1 MNVIVRL
8 RRCDEAPP
16 VAVKKSSSSVLVSA
30 DRDGI
35 RGASPAT
42 DYSGF
47 AAVIDGEGPNSD
59 QREVYHRVASRA
71 VHSVATGLSD
81 ACVLVYGQTGAG
93 KTRTVFGD
101 PGFWRG
107 RIDSAKTDDAASA
120 GILPRSVGVM
130 FRILA
135 EDSCRSPE
143 IFISCAEL
151 YQGQIR
157 DLLFPERK
165 PRLLGN
171 RAGSHS
177 LVDIGWLRIT
187 NTTGFCDS
195 VRRCASHRMTSATTG
210 NSLSSRSHCFFYI
223 KVGARTLTIVDLA
236 GSERLAKHGSSQ
248 AAHRITETKTI
259 NLSLSWL
266 SHCFKAVS
274 DGQKPPV
281 RESALTRLLH
291 GAIVGDQPV
300 AVCLCIT
307 DRPRD
312 LEETR
317 GTLAFGKLAQRA
329 GAEEGAIEEYVSTKL
344 EPPDE
349 REEVN
354 VARLQAY
361 VKHLRRLCSGTD
373 EDFRKALRADVELLK
388 EGITVEELE
397 TSSVSSAGDS
407 DSPAVFSVRNAAERI
422 LSRLNERAAPKDPVE
437 LLKKDI
443 TSDED
448 DLKTCRVSNSVK
460 TVTSL
465 AHRKRLNE
473 STPETARTRST
484 AADEKH
490 CFNPCYELLSAG

>member
-1 MNVIVRL
+1 
-8 RRCDEAPP
+8 
-16 VAVKKSSSSVLVSA
+16 
-30 DRDGI
+30 
-35 RGASPAT
+35 
-42 DYSGF
+42 
-47 AAVIDGEGPNSD
+47 
-59 QREVYHRVASRA
+59 
-71 VHSVATGLSD
+71 
-81 ACVLVYGQTGAG
+81 
-93 KTRTVFGD
+93 
-101 PGFWRG
+101 
-107 RIDSAKTDDAASA
+107 
-120 GILPRSVGVM
+120 
-130 FRILA
+130 
-135 EDSCRSPE
+135 
-143 IFISCAEL
+143 
-151 YQGQIR
+151 
-157 DLLFPERK
+157 
-165 PRLLGN
+165 
-171 RAGSHS
+171 
-177 LVDIGWLRIT
+177 
-187 NTTGFCDS
+187 
-195 VRRCASHRMTSATTG
+195 MTSATTR

-317 GTLAFGKLAQRA
+317 GTLAFGKLTQRVGRRLRARDVVCENDISRA
-329 GAEEGAIEEYVSTKL
+329 GAEEAAIEEYVSAKL
-344 EPPDE
+344 EPPNE

-361 VKHLRRLCSGTD
+361 VKHLRQLCSGTD
-373 EDFRKALRADVELLK
+373 EDFRKALRADVEMLK
-388 EGITVEELE
+388 EGITVEEMD

-407 DSPAVFSVRNAAERI
+407 DSPAVFSIRNAADRI
-422 LSRLNERAAPKDPVE
+422 LSRLNERAGPKDPVE
-437 LLKKDI
+437 LLKKDT

-448 DLKTCRVSNSVK
+448 ALKTFRVSNSVK

-465 AHRKRLNE
+465 GHRKRLNE

>member
-1 MNVIVRL
+1 
-8 RRCDEAPP
+8 
-16 VAVKKSSSSVLVSA
+16 
-30 DRDGI
+30 
-35 RGASPAT
+35 
-42 DYSGF
+42 
-47 AAVIDGEGPNSD
+47 
-59 QREVYHRVASRA
+59 
-71 VHSVATGLSD
+71 
-81 ACVLVYGQTGAG
+81 
-93 KTRTVFGD
+93 
-101 PGFWRG
+101 
-107 RIDSAKTDDAASA
+107 
-120 GILPRSVGVM
+120 M

-143 IFISCAEL
+143 IFVSCAEL

-177 LVDIGWLRIT
+177 LVGIGWLRIT
-187 NTTGFCDS
+187 NTTEFCDS
-195 VRRCASHRMTSATTG
+195 VRRCASHRMTSATTR

-317 GTLAFGKLAQRA
+317 GTLAFGKLTQRVGRRLRARDVVCENDISRA
-329 GAEEGAIEEYVSTKL
+329 GAEEAAIEEYVSAKL
-344 EPPDE
+344 EPPNE

-361 VKHLRRLCSGTD
+361 VKHLRQLCSGTD
-373 EDFRKALRADVELLK
+373 EDFRKALRADVEMLK
-388 EGITVEELE
+388 EGITVEEMD

-407 DSPAVFSVRNAAERI
+407 DSPAVFSIRNAADRI
-422 LSRLNERAAPKDPVE
+422 LSRLNERAGPKDPVE
-437 LLKKDI
+437 LLKKDT

-448 DLKTCRVSNSVK
+448 ALKTFRVSNSVK

-465 AHRKRLNE
+465 GHRKRLNE

-490 CFNPCYELLSAG
+490 CFNPCYELLSA